1 MNKSFDDISRTVI
14 LYSQVV
20 KSSSSIFNFLK
31 VCCCFGV
38 IYRGRRMVKCSLLLL
53 LFVYLFCCFCLYTL
67 FLFVCL
73 FVCLHDIKPCNPSF
87 PALTSA
93 QPLEWF
99 FALLAWYVL
108 SLLDQIPSAQ
118 APSQ

>member
-1 MNKSFDDISRTVI
+1 
-14 LYSQVV
+14 
-20 KSSSSIFNFLK
+20 
-31 VCCCFGV
+31 
-38 IYRGRRMVKCSLLLL
+38 MVKCSLLLL
-53 LFVYLFCCFCLYTL
+53 LFVCLFVCFCLYTL

-73 FVCLHDIKPCNPSF
+73 HDIKPCNPGF

-93 QPLEWF
+93 QLLEWF